1 MTWTPGSN
9 IDTIYVTENYIF
21 KNTKL
26 HRKRDS
32 LGSLGQPL
40 NPLISLLVLLISFS
54 SRLSLQSLGRL
65 TVKGYSFASLPWCSA
80 VASWNK
86 LSVQCLQEKNPYFIS
101 AHKTPLTAD
110 LFTTGTFFGGQSI
123 HWLLFKPLYNGYFLL
138 SPRSPLRSGSSL
150 LILSEVSQLPP
161 PHRRVGGVGGRDT
174 CDDTCKSLIHI
185 FWLHLKHVVQWRW
198 KQFLRTF
205 SCPCWFSCRS

>member
-9 IDTIYVTENYIF
+9 IDTIYVTENYTF
-21 KNTKL
+21 QNTKL
-26 HRKRDS
+26 HRKRDG

-80 VASWNK
+80 VTSWNK

-101 AHKTPLTAD
+101 AHKTPLAAV
-110 LFTTGTFFGGQSI
+110 LSTTGTFFGGRSI
-123 HWLLFKPLYNGYFLL
+123 RWFLFKPLYNGYFPL
-138 SPRSPLRSGSSL
+138 SPRWPLRSGSSL
-150 LILSEVSQLPP
+150 LILAEVSQLPP
-161 PHRRVGGVGGRDT
+161 PHRRGGGGGKK
-174 CDDTCKSLIHI
+174 CDDTCKSLIRI
-185 FWLHLKHVVQWRW
+185 FWLHLKHGVHWRW

-205 SCPCWFSCRS
+205 TCRCWFPCRS